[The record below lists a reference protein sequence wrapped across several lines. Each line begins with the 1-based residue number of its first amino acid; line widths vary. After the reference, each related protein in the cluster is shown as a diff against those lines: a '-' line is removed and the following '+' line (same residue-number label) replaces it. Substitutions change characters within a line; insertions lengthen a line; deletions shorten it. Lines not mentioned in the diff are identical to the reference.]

1 VIRIGVVDDTATI
14 RMLVRRVLSNDE
26 RFEVVGEACDGLEAL
41 RLVDD
46 AAPDV
51 LLLDLAM
58 PNMDGLEVLVHLR
71 ATDHSPIVVVLS
83 GFTDGAEE
91 AARNLGAA
99 AFINKATNVR
109 ELPTLVA
116 GVVENA
122 TLAS

>member
-1 VIRIGVVDDTATI
+1 VIRIAVVDDTATI
-14 RMLVRRVLSNDE
+14 RMLVRRVLSNDG
-26 RFEVVGEACDGLEAL
+26 RFEVVGEACDGVEAL

-46 AAPDV
+46 ASPDV

-71 ATDHSPIVVVLS
+71 EAGHGPVVVVLS

-91 AARNLGAA
+91 AALDLGAA

-109 ELPTLVA
+109 DLPTLVA
-116 GVVENA
+116 GLVENSF
-122 TLAS
+122 LAS